1 MIVTVPIEGQA
12 DPQAKAV
19 TLSDLLLIFLPRVP
33 SEELEHENGG
43 KQLEGASTCVA
54 RLPTWHYAAARR
66 LFRQPAPGVIA
77 MPSPL
82 ASLSRRDFL
91 AASSLGLAGFAVMNA
106 ETEVVAQQEA
116 ARAHSESG
124 KKPRVAAI
132 NSIYRLRSHA
142 YHIAGRFI
150 HGYTRLGFHHQPP
163 FELVRMWN
171 HQQPKDD
178 LGPSVCKTHGI
189 ELCETI
195 PDALG
200 GKNGLDVDAVL
211 LIIEHGDYP
220 LNDRGQVLYPRAE
233 FFKEIVEVF
242 KKSGRSVPIFVDK
255 HLSYDHRLAAKM
267 VQTSKELRFGLMAGS
282 SLPVT
287 WRRPE
292 IEPALGTPF
301 KEAVVSFGFDRG
313 TVEIYLFHALEVLQ
327 CMLERRQGGE
337 TGVKSVEFLQGDAVW
352 KAGDEGRWSWRLL
365 NAALS
370 RCPSTNTGPIRENVL
385 KPQAVLVEY
394 QDGTRGAAL
403 NLIEQTSEFAFAA
416 DIERRTEPLSSCFYL
431 PAPPGA
437 RFFDPLTYNIE
448 KFFAAGVP
456 PYPVERTL
464 LTSTMTD
471 LAMQSLQQ
479 GSEVITSPALAVKYT
494 APADSGFFRGPYID
508 AG

>member
-1 MIVTVPIEGQA
+1 MTGP
-12 DPQAKAV
+12 
-19 TLSDLLLIFLPRVP
+19 F
-33 SEELEHENGG
+33 
-43 KQLEGASTCVA
+43 
-54 RLPTWHYAAARR
+54 
-66 LFRQPAPGVIA
+66 
-77 MPSPL
+77 
-82 ASLSRRDFL
+82 ASLNRRDFL
-91 AASSLGLAGFAVMNA
+91 AASSLGLVSVAMTSAQEQASRATTAV
-106 ETEVVAQQEA
+106 
-116 ARAHSESG
+116 G

-150 HGYTRLGFHHQPP
+150 HGYTRNGFHHQPP

-189 ELCETI
+189 ELAKSI
-195 PDALG
+195 PEALS

-220 LNDRGQVLYPRAE
+220 VNERGQVLYPRAE
-233 FFKEIVEVF
+233 FFEQIVEVF
-242 KKSGRSVPIFVDK
+242 KKAGRSVPVFVDK

-267 VQTSKELRFGLMAGS
+267 VATAKEMNFGLMAGS

-292 IEPALGTPF
+292 IEPTLGTPF
-301 KEAVVSFGFDRG
+301 KEAVVTFGFDRG
-313 TVEIYLFHALEVLQ
+313 SVEIYLFHALEVLQ

-337 TGVKSVEFLQGDAVW
+337 TGVKSVEFLEGDSVW
-352 KAGDEGRWSWRLL
+352 KAGDEDRWSWRLV

-370 RCPSTNTGPIRENVL
+370 RCASTNTGPIRENVL

-394 QDGTRGAAL
+394 TDGTRGAVL

-416 DIERRTEPLSSCFYL
+416 TIDGRTEPLSSCFYL

-448 KFFAAGVP
+448 KFFAAGTP

-471 LAMQSLQQ
+471 LATLSQHQ
-479 GSEVITSPALAVKYT
+479 GGKVITSPALAVKYA
-494 APADSGFFRGPYID
+494 APSDSGFFRGPYVD

>member
-1 MIVTVPIEGQA
+1 M
-12 DPQAKAV
+12 
-19 TLSDLLLIFLPRVP
+19 S
-33 SEELEHENGG
+33 
-43 KQLEGASTCVA
+43 
-54 RLPTWHYAAARR
+54 
-66 LFRQPAPGVIA
+66 
-77 MPSPL
+77 SPL

-91 AASSLGLAGFAVMNA
+91 AASSLGLAGVSAMSLAPNAAAQEQAV
-106 ETEVVAQQEA
+106 
-116 ARAHSESG
+116 RAGGTSG

-171 HQQPKDD
+171 HQQPEND

-189 ELCETI
+189 ELAKSI
-195 PDALG
+195 PEALG

-220 LNDRGQVLYPRAE
+220 VNERGQVLYPRAE
-233 FFKEIVEVF
+233 FFEQIVEVF
-242 KKSGRSVPIFVDK
+242 RKAGRSVPVFVDK
-255 HLSYDHRLAAKM
+255 HLSYDHQLAAKM
-267 VQTSKELRFGLMAGS
+267 VATAKELKFGLMAGS

-287 WRRPE
+287 WRKPE
-292 IEPALGTPF
+292 IEPTVGTPF
-301 KEAVVSFGFDRG
+301 KEAVVTFGFDRG
-313 TVEIYLFHALEVLQ
+313 SVEIYLFHALEVLQ
-327 CMLERRQGGE
+327 CMLERRAGGE

-352 KAGDEGRWSWRLL
+352 KAGDEGRWSWRLA

-370 RCPSTNTGPIRENVL
+370 RCASTNVGPVRENVL

-394 QDGTRGAAL
+394 LDGTRGCIL

-416 DIERRTEPLSSCFYL
+416 NIEGRTEPLSSCFYL

-437 RFFDPLTYNIE
+437 RFFDPLTFNIE
-448 KFFAAGVP
+448 KFFASGKP

-471 LAMQSLQQ
+471 LATLSQHQ
-479 GSEVITSPALAVKYT
+479 GGQVISAPALAVKYS
-494 APADSGFFRGPYID
+494 APQDSGFFRGPYVD